1 MKDVVSTCDA
11 DHKFHHKTTIGFV
24 CVRVMKHDEILE
36 ARQELFDQDDESA
49 SLSGGA
55 GCSRSVTTW
64 FGWSE
69 NQKIHLKS
77 LKQSPEK
84 RNKKK

>member
-1 MKDVVSTCDA
+1 MWSQHVMPITNSITKPPSVW
-11 DHKFHHKTTIGFV
+11 

-55 GCSRSVTTW
+55 GCSRLVTTW

-69 NQKIHLKS
+69 NQKTHLQS